1 MFWHSAAALP
11 SSTPCNRPCWSRCF
25 QNDGEKKR
33 RKCHDRT
40 ESDPTGGFEERDRCL
55 TWAGTTHNPFWWLTV
70 RRWPWL
76 TTVTRAEP
84 ESCGLELFFHTP
96 PEQKGIGILVHVLR
110 VWGEPEAPEEPCVWH
125 PVHQPFR
132 GQEPGLLLS
141 AREDRALRAGFQL
154 CHSLFTLA
162 HRGQV
167 VLTWLIFS
175 FAEVWREAG
184 KDTATVKCTASF
196 LRVTNTQNFLSDLDN
211 TDNFQQENKQIP
223 WKCSLIGIYILL
235 DDSFEKWKLLL
246 L

>member
-1 MFWHSAAALP
+1 MFPEWWREKEEEVPWQDWVWSHRRFWRERPMPYVSWHHTQPILMAHCSVVTLV
-11 SSTPCNRPCWSRCF
+11 NNGDQSR
-25 QNDGEKKR
+25 
-33 RKCHDRT
+33 
-40 ESDPTGGFEERDRCL
+40 
-55 TWAGTTHNPFWWLTV
+55 
-70 RRWPWL
+70 
-76 TTVTRAEP
+76 TRVLGPGAVL
-84 ESCGLELFFHTP
+84 SYP

-110 VWGEPEAPEEPCVWH
+110 VWGEPEAAEEPRIWH

-196 LRVTNTQNFLSDLDN
+196 LLVTNTQNFLSDLDN